1 MSRIKYCWIGFGSP
15 LFLYIC
21 SEAFAR
27 RRYLLLWLL
36 LLEVLGGT
44 TPTMPWKR
52 HLTSQQS
59 SNKVQHALD
68 WWNSPPNLQTSPASA
83 SQPSLPVSRA
93 PCSHGLTALLR
104 SWRYRSGHPCGRARS
119 LGRQALSSQ
128 WRCSPPVRRR
138 WLLLLLLLL
147 LGGRALDAVGSHSSQ
162 SHSPS
167 RRCILASY

>member
-83 SQPSLPVSRA
+83 SQPSLPAGRA
-93 PCSHGLTALLR
+93 PCSHALTALLR
-104 SWRYRSGHPCGRARS
+104 SWCNRAGVATS
-119 LGRQALSSQ
+119 VVVTWKALSQ
-128 WRCSPPVRRR
+128 WRWRGGATLAVRWMPLARR
-138 WLLLLLLLL
+138 SSVPRVHHQWRTST
-147 LGGRALDAVGSHSSQ
+147 GGT
-162 SHSPS
+162 
-167 RRCILASY
+167 Y